1 MRLTIQ
7 RVKKASV
14 TVDKEIVGQIGYGI
28 LVLLGFGKH
37 DTDVNIKKAAQK
49 ILKIRLWETIKNES
63 IENQKIKTW
72 ATNVMQN
79 KYDVLVVSQFT
90 LYGYMNG
97 NKPDFHNSMGHE
109 KANEY
114 YEKFVQILRESYPE
128 GKIQTGAFGKHMDVE
143 LLNDGPVTFNL
154 EYEG

>member
-14 TVDKEIVGQIGYGI
+14 TVEKEVVGQINYGI

-37 DTDVNIKKAAQK
+37 DTDKNIKKAAQK
-49 ILKIRLWETIKNES
+49 LLKIRLWDTIKDETNP
-63 IENQKIKTW
+63 NQKIKTW
-72 ATNVMQN
+72 ASNVMQN

-109 KANEY
+109 KAKE
-114 YEKFVQILRESYPE
+114 
-128 GKIQTGAFGKHMDVE
+128 
-143 LLNDGPVTFNL
+143 
-154 EYEG
+154 